1 MKTLLVAVAIGFL
14 SVVDVSAQ
22 WLPANQTSGPIY
34 YNGGNV
40 GIGTS
45 TPGAPLHS
53 VQNNADASGLVLENQ
68 NTQGS
73 FRLLSLSQQG
83 SGGWGV
89 NGWANAGLVEGQA
102 AGGLVISAYQ
112 GNLTVQTGQNR
123 TPAMTIRNAN
133 QFVGIGTTNPTAR
146 LDVNGDINVSGNINA
161 KYQDV
166 AEWVP
171 ASEPMVPG
179 TVVDIDRTTINTVGR
194 SQHAYDTNVAG
205 VVSSKP
211 GLALGER
218 GACKVLVATTGR
230 VIVQVTA
237 ANGAIEVGDLLVASD
252 RPGLAMK
259 SVPVTLG
266 GIAIHRPGTIMGK
279 ALEPLP
285 SGEGQVL
292 VLLTLQ

>member
-1 MKTLLVAVAIGFL
+1 MKALLVTVAIGFL
-14 SVVDVSAQ
+14 SVVNVAAQ

-45 TPGAPLHS
+45 APNVPFHIL
-53 VQNNADASGLVLENQ
+53 QNVADASGIMLENQ
-68 NTQGS
+68 NAVGS
-73 FRLLSLSQQG
+73 TKFVTLSQQG
-83 SGGWGV
+83 SGGWGTTS
-89 NGWANAGLVEGQA
+89 WANAGLLESQSS
-102 AGGLVISAYQ
+102 GGLVISAMA
-112 GNLTVQTGQNR
+112 GNLTFQTALGR
-123 TPAMTIRNAN
+123 TTAMTIRNAN

-171 ASEPMVPG
+171 ASEEMAPG
-179 TVVDIDRTTINTVGR
+179 TVVDIDRTTSNTVGR

-205 VVSSKP
+205 VVSSRP
-211 GLALGER
+211 GLTLGER
-218 GACKVLVATTGR
+218 GASKVLVATTGR
-230 VIVQVTA
+230 VLVRVTA